1 MYAFTSTSGSAIGQ
15 PGKGLVFTGGQFH
28 TLDPALPKVE
38 AIAVANGRIVGRG
51 SSADLRGAFPGFERT
66 DLGGRTALPGFTD
79 AHIHLPSY
87 GLSLRRVELRGARSL
102 PEAVEKVRAAAQ
114 QVRRGEWLR
123 GRGWDKNLWP
133 EDRFPTREDLDPVSP
148 ALPVLLSSKD
158 GHLLWVNSVALRLAG
173 IVRTTPDPPGGEIV
187 RDRRGE
193 PTGVLKETANDLI
206 WRVVPLEG
214 PEQIEDGIRA
224 AVNAMHRLGITGVHN
239 FVGTASLEGAP
250 AFRVFQRLNERGEL
264 SLRVWTTIP
273 EGALEDAV
281 ATGLRT
287 GFGDEWLRVGPVK
300 IFADGTLG
308 SQTAAMLEPFEGQPG
323 NTGIAVHTREEL
335 TDLVRRA
342 VGGGFWCA
350 IHAIGDRANRWVLD
364 AFEASL
370 DATRALGGRHRIE
383 HVQLIHPD
391 DLPRLSRLKVTA
403 SMQPVHATVDR
414 EIADRYWGRRSR
426 TAYAWRSLLR
436 AGTALAFG
444 SDAPVETPDVFAGLY
459 AAVTRKRAEEPQVR
473 SWYPDEALE
482 IDEAVRAYTTGAAY
496 AAGQE
501 GVQGRLLEGYC
512 ADFIAVDRDLFAAAP
527 EELLSTRV
535 MMTVVG
541 GTVVYSA

>member
-1 MYAFTSTSGSAIGQ
+1 MVDGTLFLNGHIY
-15 PGKGLVFTGGQFH
+15 
-28 TLDPALPKVE
+28 TLDDARPRVE
-38 AIAVANGRIVGRG
+38 AVAASGGRIVARG
-51 SSADLRGAFPGFERT
+51 NSGDLRDAFPGFERI
-66 DLGGRTALPGFTD
+66 DLAGRTVLPGFTD

-87 GLSLRRVELRGARSL
+87 GLSLSRVELRGAQSL
-102 PEAVEKVRAAAQ
+102 REAVEKVRAAAQ
-114 QVRRGEWLR
+114 QVRHGEWLR

-133 EDRFPTREDLDPVSP
+133 EDRFPTCGDLDPVVP
-148 ALPVLLSSKD
+148 AVPVLLSSKD
-158 GHLLWVNSVALRLAG
+158 GHLLWVNSAALRLAG
-173 IVRTTPDPPGGEIV
+173 IDRTTPDPPGGEIV
-187 RDRRGE
+187 RDRRGD

-206 WRVVPLEG
+206 WRVLPMEG

-224 AVNAMHRLGITGVHN
+224 AVNAMHRLGITSVHN

-250 AFRVFQRLNERGEL
+250 AFRIFQQLNEGGAL
-264 SLRVWTTIP
+264 PLRVWTTIP
-273 EGALEDAV
+273 ESALQDAV

-323 NTGIAVHTREEL
+323 NAGIAVHTREEL
-335 TDLVRRA
+335 VDLVRRA
-342 VGGGFWCA
+342 VDGGFWCA

-370 DATRALGGRHRIE
+370 DATRALGARHRIE

-391 DLPRLSRLKVTA
+391 DLPRLQRLGVIA

-444 SDAPVETPDVFAGLY
+444 SDAPVETPDVFRGLY
-459 AAVTRKRAEEPQVR
+459 AAVTRKRAEEPHVP
-473 SWYPDEALE
+473 SWYPNEALE
-482 IDEAVRAYTTGAAY
+482 IEEAVAAYTTGAAY
-496 AAGQE
+496 AAGLE
-501 GVQGRLLEGYC
+501 AVQGRLAEGYY
-512 ADFIAVDRDLFAAAP
+512 ADFIAVDRDFFAAAP
-527 EELLSTRV
+527 EELLATRV
-535 MMTVVG
+535 MMTFVG

>member
-1 MYAFTSTSGSAIGQ
+1 
-15 PGKGLVFTGGQFH
+15 
-28 TLDPALPKVE
+28 
-38 AIAVANGRIVGRG
+38 
-51 SSADLRGAFPGFERT
+51 
-66 DLGGRTALPGFTD
+66 
-79 AHIHLPSY
+79 
-87 GLSLRRVELRGARSL
+87 
-102 PEAVEKVRAAAQ
+102 EAVSRVGAAAK
-114 QVRRGEWLR
+114 RARPGEWIR

-133 EDRFPTREDLDPVSP
+133 EDRFPTREDLDPVAP
-148 ALPVLLSSKD
+148 AVPVLLSSKD

-173 IVRTTPDPPGGEIV
+173 IDRTTPDPPGGEIA

-206 WRVVPLEG
+206 WRVVPMEG

-250 AFRVFQRLNERGEL
+250 AFGVLQRLNERGEL
-264 SLRVWTTIP
+264 TLRVWTTIP
-273 EGALEDAV
+273 EGALEHAV
-281 ATGLRT
+281 AAGLRT

-300 IFADGTLG
+300 VFADGTLG

-335 TDLVRRA
+335 IDLVRRA

-370 DATRALGGRHRIE
+370 DATRALGARHRIE

-391 DLPRLSRLKVTA
+391 DLPRLSRLGVTA

-459 AAVTRKRAEEPQVR
+459 AATTRKRPEEPQVR

-482 IDEAVRAYTTGAAY
+482 IEEAVAAYTTGAAY
-496 AAGQE
+496 AAGLE
-501 GVQGRLLEGYC
+501 EMQGRLVEGYY

-527 EELLSTRV
+527 EELLAARV
-535 MMTVVG
+535 MMTVIG